1 MLCQGFRKTESGGRF
16 TGPLG
21 QMKSSQKLY
30 KGQVLKHPE
39 SQSKAEKT
47 HCQEFGVRV
56 FFFTRVVYDWIQIK
70 STKAEGIVPFCLKK
84 KKRAELL

>member
-1 MLCQGFRKTESGGRF
+1 MF

-21 QMKSSQKLY
+21 QTKSSQKLY

-39 SQSKAEKT
+39 SQSKAEKI

-56 FFFTRVVYDWIQIK
+56 FANRVVYDWIQIN
-70 STKAEGIVPFCLKK
+70 STKAEGIVPFGLKK
-84 KKRAELL
+84 KKKDRDALK